1 MTSKVYLSI
10 TLKYQTLSQD
20 LTNTGRQFKLEAEA
34 ARLGAE
40 RFRERTRLDEEREYS
55 SGTLW
60 GRKLIQQQ
68 IGAISQQIE
77 LSAKKVRLGAAVA
90 GGVRIMDTIRQ
101 IEPEVLAAIAAKRTL
116 DQIGMGRD
124 QKGRYKHTYAKVCT
138 TIGAAVEAE
147 ARFRWYEKTAPD
159 EWGSIKNRYFKATTG
174 TQQKA
179 RVASLMMNRRGFVW
193 NRWTEP
199 KKFSVGAWLFNCIA
213 ETVHWFDLE
222 MRNTKANGKGRMNL
236 VLISPQLVDLKAVI
250 NELAELASPLTWP
263 MVTAPADWTA
273 TTKGGYLTNEI
284 RQQFSLIRGAKGPST
299 LGTTPIDMLNT
310 LQRVPYRVNPV
321 VIQLMN
327 DLYERELDL
336 GSFITSSHIP
346 TPPKPQTEDEEVV
359 FQWRKECT
367 EIYTRMASLKGRCY
381 RTLETL
387 QTANRFKDE
396 PEIFLPWS
404 YDWRGRVYPIPTFM
418 SIQGTDMEK
427 ALYLFA
433 KERPVTEDAKR
444 WLAIQVANC
453 AGKDKL
459 PLDERVAWAHDN
471 VSLIRRIAEDPLHHL
486 GELSAFDEPWVGYA
500 SCVEFIACVID
511 CTQQTTSQPVAT
523 DATCSGLQHLSAM
536 TLDAKTG
543 HLVNVSPTPH
553 PQDAYKAVLNETIR
567 LLRINRPELADWAE
581 EVGRPLAKRV
591 VMTVP
596 YAAEERSNR
605 GYILKAIKDHEHDKP
620 RELQRRISS
629 EELGIIT
636 KTMLRAMKF
645 IVPGPLAVMEWAK
658 KAAREALSQE
668 DRETIEWT
676 SPSGFPVIQDK
687 RKLNIVRVKT
697 QLLGDVVKTMV
708 GNGFKEVA
716 VTKHMSGIMPNFIH
730 SCDAALLHN
739 SFAGFDQ
746 PFTLIHD
753 SILTTAS
760 DMGYMSAVIRDE
772 FVKIYEERPLE
783 MLADVLGVPLP
794 EDMIVGD
801 MDITRCRESIYFFC

>member
-1 MTSKVYLSI
+1 MSH
-10 TLKYQTLSQD
+10 D

-40 RFRERTRLDEEREYS
+40 RLRERTRADEERQYS
-55 SGTLW
+55 SGTVW
-60 GRKLIQQQ
+60 GRKLVQQQ
-68 IGAISQQIE
+68 IVAISHQIE
-77 LSAKKVRLGAAVA
+77 QTAKKVRLGAAVP
-90 GGVRIMDTIRQ
+90 GGARIMETIQQ

-124 QKGRYKHTYAKVCT
+124 QKGRYKHTYADVCI

-147 ARFRWYEKTAPD
+147 ARFRWYEAKAP
-159 EWGSIKNRYFKATTG
+159 EAWSLVKQRYFKSTTG

-179 RVASLMMNRRGFVW
+179 RVAQLMMKRRGYSW
-193 NRWTEP
+193 DNWSRS
-199 KKFSVGAWLFNCIA
+199 KKLSVGAWLFNCIA
-213 ETVHWFDLE
+213 QTVHWFDLE
-222 MRNTKANGKGRMNL
+222 KRETRARKGSINL
-236 VLISPQLVDLKAVI
+236 VLISPELVDLKAAI

-273 TTKGGYLTNEI
+273 TERGGYLTNEV
-284 RQQFSLIRGAKGPST
+284 RQQFSLIRGSKGPRT

-310 LQRVPYRVNPV
+310 LQRVPYRVNPAV
-321 VIQLMN
+321 VQLMN
-327 DLYERELDL
+327 DLYERGHDL
-336 GSFITSSHIP
+336 GSFVTTSHIP
-346 TPPKPQTEDEEVV
+346 TPPKPETEDDEII

-367 EIYTRMASLKGRCY
+367 EIHNRMASLKGRCY

-396 PEIFLPWS
+396 AEIYIPWS
-404 YDWRGRVYPIPTFM
+404 FDWRGRVYPIPCFM
-418 SIQGTDMEK
+418 SPQGTDMEK

-433 KERPVTEDAKR
+433 KARPVTEDAKR

-471 VSLIRRIAEDPLHHL
+471 VSLIRRIAEDPLRHL
-486 GELSAFDEPWVGYA
+486 GELSDLDEPWTGYA
-500 SCVEFIACVID
+500 ACIEFIECVID
-511 CTQQTTSQPVAT
+511 CTRHTTNLPVAT
-523 DATCSGLQHLSAM
+523 DATCSGLQHLSGM

-553 PQDAYKAVLNETIR
+553 PQDAYKAVLNETIK
-567 LLRINRPELADWAE
+567 LLRIKRPDLADWCQ

-605 GYILKAIKDHEHDKP
+605 GYILKAIKDHEHEKP
-620 RELQRRISS
+620 KELQKRVTS

-636 KTMLRAMKF
+636 KTMLKAMKT
-645 IVPGPLAVMEWAK
+645 IVPGPLSVMEWAK
-658 KAAREALSQE
+658 LAAREALSQE

-708 GNGFKEVA
+708 GDGFKEVA

-753 SILTTAS
+753 SILTTAT
-760 DMGYMSAVIRDE
+760 DMGYMSEVIRDE

-794 EDMIVGD
+794 DGMIVGD
-801 MDITRCRESIYFFC
+801 MDISHCRESIYFFC